1 MYSDPISEMTTKI
14 YNAQVANKP
23 DVTISYSKMKESILN
38 ILKDKGFVQD
48 FSIESYTSN
57 SDIKQIHVVLKYT
70 SDRKPV
76 INGIKR
82 VSKPSRR
89 VYHSVEDIKPIMNGF
104 AVGIYSTNRG
114 ILTDKQA
121 KKKISVENIFF
132 IYGKK

>member
-14 YNAQVANKP
+14 FNAQMAFKP
-23 DVTISYSKMKESILN
+23 DITITYSKLKESILG
-38 ILKDKGFVQD
+38 ILKKKGFVHD

-57 SDIKQIHVVLKYT
+57 SDVKQIHVVLKYT

-104 AVGIYSTNRG
+104 AVGIYSTSKG
-114 ILTDKQA
+114 ILSDKDA
-121 KKKISVENIFF
+121 RKENVGGEYLFYIW
-132 IYGKK
+132 

>member
-121 KKKISVENIFF
+121 KKENIGGEYLFY
-132 IYGKK
+132 IW

>member
-14 YNAQVANKP
+14 FNAQMAFKP
-23 DVTISYSKMKESILN
+23 DVTISYSKLKESVLV
-38 ILKDKGFVQD
+38 ILKKKGFISD

-76 INGIKR
+76 INGIR
-82 VSKPSRR
+82 RISKPSRR

-104 AVGIYSTNRG
+104 AVGVYSTNKG
-114 ILTDKQA
+114 ILSDKDA
-121 KKKISVENIFF
+121 KKENIGGEYLFY
-132 IYGKK
+132 IW